1 MNVSG
6 QRVQQ
11 LFNDLDRRFKY
22 ADKKGQSG
30 VRGQEGDGV
39 QKTRTTEHRGP
50 PDTTAITNTGS
61 RSRWDGM
68 GMIYISILY
77 TLSRQGLYIIVI
89 ILKFPVYLYL
99 CL

>member
-30 VRGQEGDGV
+30 VRGQEGDGA
-39 QKTRTTEHRGP
+39 Q
-50 PDTTAITNTGS
+50 
-61 RSRWDGM
+61 
-68 GMIYISILY
+68 
-77 TLSRQGLYIIVI
+77 RQGQQNTEDLLTPQPSL
-89 ILKFPVYLYL
+89 ILALDLFH
-99 CL
+99 